1 MGVPGAE
8 VKVLPEISDGS
19 KKKNKKK
26 KHYLLETGRDAI
38 VQKSTKNIHK
48 QKQSSL

>member
-19 KKKNKKK
+19 KKKKQKQKNIICWKQVVI
-26 KHYLLETGRDAI
+26 DAI
-38 VQKSTKNIHK
+38 VQKTFTNRNKVHCD
-48 QKQSSL
+48 

>member
-26 KHYLLETGRDAI
+26 KHYLLETGRDRCY
-38 VQKSTKNIHK
+38 STKNIHK